1 MKRYIA
7 STLLAGAILTAAGSE
22 NARWLRDAAISPD
35 GTTVAFTYK
44 GDIFTVPVN
53 GGEAKQITSNNAY
66 DAKPVW
72 TPDGSR
78 IVFMSTREGS
88 RDIFVTSAKGGTP
101 RRLTTS
107 SGSEQPLTFI
117 NDSTLLFNAADLP
130 GRTTARAPFM
140 TQVYSLNVNRES
152 PRPKLFLSLPVVTAS
167 ANGKGEILYQDR
179 KGVEDILRKH
189 ERSSGTADV
198 WLFRNGDFTQL
209 TDFNGGDQSPVWG

>member
-72 TPDGSR
+72 TPDGFL
-78 IVFMSTREGS
+78 IVFMSTR
-88 RDIFVTSAKGGTP
+88 
-101 RRLTTS
+101 
-107 SGSEQPLTFI
+107 
-117 NDSTLLFNAADLP
+117 
-130 GRTTARAPFM
+130 
-140 TQVYSLNVNRES
+140 
-152 PRPKLFLSLPVVTAS
+152 
-167 ANGKGEILYQDR
+167 
-179 KGVEDILRKH
+179 
-189 ERSSGTADV
+189 
-198 WLFRNGDFTQL
+198 
-209 TDFNGGDQSPVWG
+209 